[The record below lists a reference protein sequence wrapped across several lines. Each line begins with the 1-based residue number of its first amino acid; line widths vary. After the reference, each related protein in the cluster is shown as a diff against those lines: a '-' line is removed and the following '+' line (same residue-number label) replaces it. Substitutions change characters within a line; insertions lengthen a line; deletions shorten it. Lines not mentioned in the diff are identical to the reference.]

1 MKRPDVTIDD
11 FKKMAV
17 AEGHNLEDFDM
28 ELTAILLD
36 EMNRSYNMG
45 YAHGLEDG
53 RAETPQ
59 EYAKTGRVEME

>member
-28 ELTAILLD
+28 ELTAVLLGA
-36 EMNRSYNMG
+36 MNRSYNMG
-45 YAHGLEDG
+45 YARGLEDG
-53 RAETPQ
+53 RTETPQ